1 VNNAAE
7 LLYAAAL
14 GFEDP
19 ELYRAAQFIIE
30 SPSASSEVKK
40 LAASRLPEAHVG
52 AENHASSTKATFQIR
67 TLKKKLVSYPRNPVA
82 HVEIARAY
90 VLSGQIEKANQHF
103 RIAIELAPTS
113 RFVLRS
119 AARFDVHRG
128 DLERSLK
135 TLANIADHDP
145 WIAAAYVSVA
155 DLSNKSLKKVKSIR
169 ALLDKVRDPAQV
181 SELAAAL
188 GTLELKSAGL
198 KKARKYFQLSSVAP
212 NENVVAQLYWLS
224 KNYGVA
230 FDQELLDRG
239 QTYEARAQSAAGT
252 QSWPAAVES
261 CWKWLDDE
269 AFSIRPAYVG
279 GFIASEMMQDFKTA
293 QEFAHR
299 GLLSNPKAV
308 GLMNN
313 LAYSLIMDANL
324 RDGNEYLER
333 AKQLA
338 EHEEEQQKLVLRATE
353 GLMSYRRGNSDEG
366 ARLYMSAILRA
377 HELNAKSLMQLAYL
391 HFCYEEIRIGHAPPF
406 FSLDQLEKVFTEE
419 KVDKTMKAVFENIVL
434 PMVRARQM
442 YGLVDVGYKSTAPLF
457 EGELLSNTVDAE

>member
-1 VNNAAE
+1 
-7 LLYAAAL
+7 LYAATL

-30 SPSASSEVKK
+30 SSSAPSEIKK
-40 LAASRLPEAHVG
+40 VAASRLPQAHMS
-52 AENHASSTKATFQIR
+52 AENRPSPTTATFQIR

-90 VLSGQIEKANQHF
+90 VLSGQTEKANQHF
-103 RIAIELAPTS
+103 RIAIQLAPTS

-135 TLANIADHDP
+135 TLGNMADHDP

-155 DLSNKSLKKVKSIR
+155 DLSDKSLKKVKSIR
-169 ALLDKVRDPAQV
+169 GLLDKVDDPTQV

-230 FDQELLDRG
+230 FDPELLDRA
-239 QTYEARAQSAAGT
+239 QAYEARAQSAAGA

-269 AFSIRPAYVG
+269 AFSIRPAYEG
-279 GFIASEMMQDFKTA
+279 GFIASEIMQDFKTA
-293 QEFAHR
+293 QEFANR
-299 GLLSNPKAV
+299 GLLSNPKAI

-313 LAYSLIMDANL
+313 LAYSLIMDSNL
-324 RDGNEYLER
+324 RDGDEHLQR

-338 EHEEEQQKLVLRATE
+338 EHDDEQQRLVLQATE
-353 GLMSYRRGNSDEG
+353 GLLSYRRGNSDEG
-366 ARLYMSAILRA
+366 ARLYMSVISRA
-377 HELNAKSLMQLAYL
+377 HELKAKFLMQLAYL

-406 FSLDQLEKVFTEE
+406 FSLDQIEKVFAEE
-419 KVDKTMKAVFENIVL
+419 KVNKTVKSVFENMVL
-434 PMVRARQM
+434 PMVHARRK
-442 YGLVDVGYKSTAPLF
+442 YGLVDVGYKSAAPVF
-457 EGELLSNTVDAE
+457 EGELLSNSVDAKGE

>member
-1 VNNAAE
+1 
-7 LLYAAAL
+7 
-14 GFEDP
+14 
-19 ELYRAAQFIIE
+19 
-30 SPSASSEVKK
+30 
-40 LAASRLPEAHVG
+40 
-52 AENHASSTKATFQIR
+52 
-67 TLKKKLVSYPRNPVA
+67 
-82 HVEIARAY
+82 
-90 VLSGQIEKANQHF
+90 
-103 RIAIELAPTS
+103 
-113 RFVLRS
+113 
-119 AARFDVHRG
+119 
-128 DLERSLK
+128 
-135 TLANIADHDP
+135 
-145 WIAAAYVSVA
+145 
-155 DLSNKSLKKVKSIR
+155 
-169 ALLDKVRDPAQV
+169 V